1 MFSMEI
7 KLRGLS
13 VSVRNRLHICVF
25 SVTFLGILGN
35 YLNAAFVL
43 FNQLEFVPCFF
54 HFFDG
59 VMAAHQLA
67 HVMIKKK
74 LRFRS
79 FRRARKNGE
88 SKIGFSLVRV
98 TRCENLSKVQEKP
111 LITIIIIRG
120 N

>member
-1 MFSMEI
+1 MEI

-13 VSVRNRLHICVF
+13 VSMSNRLHGKI
-25 SVTFLGILGN
+25 
-35 YLNAAFVL
+35 YLNVAFVL

-59 VMAAHQLA
+59 AMAAHQLA

-111 LITIIIIRG
+111 LIIIIIIIRG